1 MKKEVENWL
10 RSAEYD
16 LETAEHMFKAGRYI
30 YTVFMC
36 HLALEKVIKAKVE
49 EVTDTTPPKTHDLE
63 YLVELGRLS
72 PDKGM
77 EQFIV
82 ELSNLSVVTRYPS
95 DFQRMFADFSKG
107 RAENILTKT
116 KEVFQWIKKSVV
128 S

>member
-36 HLALEKVIKAKVE
+36 HLALEKMLKAKVE
-49 EVTDTTPPKTHDLE
+49 EVTNATPPKTHDLE
-63 YLVELGRLS
+63 YLVELGGLS

-95 DFQRMFADFSKG
+95 DFQRMLADFSKG
-107 RAENILTKT
+107 RTEAILTKT
-116 KEVFQWIKKSVV
+116 KEVFQWIKKSIV

>member
-1 MKKEVENWL
+1 
-10 RSAEYD
+10 
-16 LETAEHMFKAGRYI
+16 MFKAGRYI

-36 HLALEKVIKAKVE
+36 HLALEKVIKAKVK
-49 EVTDTTPPKTHDLE
+49 EVTDTTSPKTHDLE

-95 DFQRMFADFSKG
+95 DFQRMLADFSKG
-107 RAENILTKT
+107 RTEAILAKT
-116 KEVFQWIKKSVV
+116 KEVFQWIKKSITL
-128 S
+128 